1 MGWQE
6 GTAERHD
13 TAAPNG
19 ASSSTSAL
27 GWATVMIEHE
37 AVAAAYTGPGG

>member
-19 ASSSTSAL
+19 ASAL